1 MNENVMTG
9 LAVTGCVLGFFL
21 NRAYAEKYREAA
33 IQWPSL
39 ILQCICVVGALS
51 QLPGNGMSLWFVF
64 WLLAVAG
71 SYAGGLWLC
80 RQHANM
86 QQAGQG
92 DVVRAMTAQAVLP
105 FGLALAFLMAAGMI
119 LFGFVWI
126 H

>member
-1 MNENVMTG
+1 MNESVMIG

-39 ILQCICVVGALS
+39 ILQCICVAGALS
-51 QLPGNGMSLWFVF
+51 QLPGDGVSLWFVF
-64 WLLAVAG
+64 WLVAVG
-71 SYAGGLWLC
+71 VSYAGGLWLC
-80 RQHANM
+80 RQHAKM

-92 DVVRAMTAQAVLP
+92 DTVCAITAQTVLP
-105 FGLALAFLMAAGMI
+105 FGLALALLMAAGMI
-119 LFGFVWI
+119 LFGFVWA